1 MIYWSNLSLW
11 NSIIL
16 DRICITAAKK
26 LKCMSCSNLF
36 GSFCFASTKPAIKIL
51 PINFFAKATIC
62 CGDFMELTI
71 APIKKLIKK
80 AGAKRVS
87 DDAAIE
93 LAKIMEQKA
102 VEICVKADKL
112 AKYSNRKTV
121 MKKDIKLAAKE

>member
-1 MIYWSNLSLW
+1 
-11 NSIIL
+11 
-16 DRICITAAKK
+16 
-26 LKCMSCSNLF
+26 
-36 GSFCFASTKPAIKIL
+36 
-51 PINFFAKATIC
+51 
-62 CGDFMELTI
+62 MELTI

-102 VEICVKADKL
+102 VEICVKAGRL